1 MRIASSRAQLA
12 AAVLVAAAVVSAG
25 VAARAPAA
33 DSPRATMTLRG
44 AGATFPAPLYEKWI
58 QAYQREHAEV
68 SILYDAVGSSEG
80 QKRYL
85 AEAVDFGAS
94 DAALRDD
101 QITAVKAG
109 ARLVPVTA
117 GIVVLAYRLP
127 GVTGPLRLSRE
138 AYVGIFS
145 GRIRSWNDPK
155 IREANPDLVLPNR
168 TIGLVA
174 RHDGSGTT
182 FALTNHFSAVSPAWR
197 DGGPGIGNL
206 VDWRGLAMLARG
218 NEGVA
223 ARIKANDYSLGY
235 VEYGFARRLGLAM
248 AWLQNRAGKYVRPD
262 QQSGQAAISASA
274 KQMPENLRLF
284 MPDPPG
290 EDSYPIVTF
299 SWLLL
304 YDRYPDAEKA
314 AALKKFVSWGL
325 STGQSYSRDLGYIAL
340 PPEVASMSLAAL
352 DRIR

>member
-1 MRIASSRAQLA
+1 LFRARLIT
-12 AAVLVAAAVVSAG
+12 AVLVTVAVVSAG
-25 VAARAPAA
+25 TVARAPAA
-33 DSPRATMTLRG
+33 DPPRATLILRG

-80 QKRYL
+80 QRRYL
-85 AEAVDFGAS
+85 AETVDFGGS

-101 QITAVKAG
+101 QIVTVKAG

-127 GVTGPLRLSRE
+127 GVTGPLRLSRD
-138 AYVGIFS
+138 AYLGIFS

-155 IREANPDLVLPNR
+155 IREANPDLNLPNR
-168 TIGLVA
+168 SIGLVA
-174 RHDGSGTT
+174 RQDGSGTT
-182 FALTNHFSAVSPAWR
+182 FALTNHLSAVSPTWR
-197 DGGPGIGNL
+197 DQGAGVGNV
-206 VDWRGLAMLARG
+206 VDWGARAMLARG

-223 ARIKANDYSLGY
+223 GRVKANDYTLGY
-235 VEYGFARRLGLAM
+235 MEYGYAQRLGLAT
-248 AWLQNRAGKYVRPD
+248 AWLQNRAGKYVQPGEA
-262 QQSGQAAISASA
+262 SGQAAISASA
-274 KQMPENLRLF
+274 KQMPENMRLF

-290 EDSYPIVTF
+290 EESYPIVTF

-314 AALKKFVSWGL
+314 AALKKFVGWGL
-325 STGQSYSRDLGYIAL
+325 TTGQNYSRELGYIVL